1 MYDDNRHI
9 LLVQTHNRSWHPS
22 GGSWRFVI
30 QAADGQIQ
38 LDASDIEPGVT
49 GERLDLLTVVRGL
62 EALEQESCVTLV
74 TDQRYVI
81 RGMRY
86 GLEEWREQDW
96 KWSRFGDLVDI
107 NHADLWRRLDHA
119 LSFHQVQCRQFR
131 IDPAHS
137 AQRHIPK
144 PHFARRRRG
153 RLLTLAE
160 AADEASGMAV
170 ADSVD
175 QPLRNLDPQWLTA
188 ASNLGVELCQR
199 WELQSV

>member
-1 MYDDNRHI
+1 MFDDNRQI
-9 LLVQTHNRSWHPS
+9 LLVQTHNRCWHPS

-30 QAADGQIQ
+30 QAADGQIS

-62 EALEQESCVTLV
+62 EALEQESSVTLI

-86 GLEEWREQDW
+86 GLDEWREHNW

-107 NHADLWRRLDHA
+107 NHADLWQRLDHA
-119 LSFHQVQCRQFR
+119 LSFHQIQCRQFR
-131 IDPAHS
+131 VDPAHS
-137 AQRHIPK
+137 LQRHVPK

-153 RLLTLAE
+153 RILTTEDAGELLVPE
-160 AADEASGMAV
+160 
-170 ADSVD
+170 SVD
-175 QPLRNLDPQWLTA
+175 QPLRGLDPNWMTA
-188 ASNLGVELCQR
+188 ATTLGMELAQR
-199 WELQSV
+199 WELQAS

>member
-1 MYDDNRHI
+1 MFDDNRQI
-9 LLVQTHNRSWHPS
+9 LLVQTHNRCWHPS

-30 QAADGQIQ
+30 QAADGQIL

-62 EALEQESCVTLV
+62 EALEQESSVTLI

-86 GLEEWREQDW
+86 GLDEWREHNW

-107 NHADLWRRLDHA
+107 NHADLWQRLDHA
-119 LSFHQVQCRQFR
+119 LSFHQIQCRQFR
-131 IDPAHS
+131 VDPAHS
-137 AQRHIPK
+137 LQRHVPK

-153 RLLTLAE
+153 RILTTEDAGELLVPE
-160 AADEASGMAV
+160 
-170 ADSVD
+170 SVD
-175 QPLRNLDPQWLTA
+175 QPLRGLDPNWMTA
-188 ASNLGVELCQR
+188 ATTLGMELAQR
-199 WELQSV
+199 WELQAS

>member
-1 MYDDNRHI
+1 MFDDNRQI
-9 LLVQTHNRSWHPS
+9 LLVQTHNRCWHPS

-30 QAADGQIQ
+30 QAADGQIS

-62 EALEQESCVTLV
+62 EALEQESSVTLI

-86 GLEEWREQDW
+86 GLDEWREHNW

-107 NHADLWRRLDHA
+107 NHADLWQRLDHA
-119 LSFHQVQCRQFR
+119 LSFHQIQCRQFR
-131 IDPAHS
+131 VDPAHS
-137 AQRHIPK
+137 LQRHVPK

-153 RLLTLAE
+153 RILTTEDAGELLVPE
-160 AADEASGMAV
+160 
-170 ADSVD
+170 SVE
-175 QPLRNLDPQWLTA
+175 QPLRGLDPNWMTA
-188 ASNLGVELCQR
+188 ATTLGIELAQR
-199 WELQSV
+199 WELQAS

>member
-1 MYDDNRHI
+1 MFDDNRQI
-9 LLVQTHNRSWHPS
+9 LLVQTHNRCWHPA

-30 QAADGQIQ
+30 QSAAGEIL
-38 LDASDIEPGVT
+38 LDAGDIEPGVS

-86 GLEEWREQDW
+86 GLDEWREQDW
-96 KWSRFGDLVDI
+96 KWQRFGDLVEI
-107 NHADLWRRLDHA
+107 NHADLWKRLDHA

-131 IDPAHS
+131 IDPAH
-137 AQRHIPK
+137 AQRHVPK

-153 RLLTLAE
+153 RILTVEE
-160 AADEASGMAV
+160 AGETAV
-170 ADSVD
+170 PDSAA
-175 QPLRNLDPQWLTA
+175 PHLRGLDPNWLTA
-188 ASNLGVELCQR
+188 ASAVGMELCQR
-199 WELQSV
+199 WDHQLVGSIAN